1 MSMGRMNNGLLT
13 QDYMD
18 ELLNVGGADRQQY
31 GTLMSPIV
39 NPINQRVLGG
49 LTEGKRARGGA
60 MEEYL
65 SRYQQGINTLDEQAI
80 PPISFEELNQDQKDA
95 LMRGESIT
103 LDDRRT
109 TIGNIGGFSLTRPSR
124 KYNIEDFGLELPP
137 AGNVLARKGRLGEL
151 PEQDDMSPQSVE
163 TNQFGSD
170 QFNYLDQEDADFG
183 MVSEDGETTP
193 SQSIGLDQFNYLDQ
207 EDADFGMV
215 GEDVDVKEKKDKANS
230 ILSNLQG
237 LFDNKQAFG
246 KIALGVAL
254 LEGVPMT
261 EAFEM
266 YENFAG
272 QGNPLEIE
280 VYDKQTGQIVGHGS
294 KDNQY
299 LINLASDPRYRL
311 QKFGTQA
318 TYEYDNEQMRLA
330 RFEDANEEQIK
341 DIYVPILGQSN
352 TQITDGQKLLRIIN
366 DENFKSGRW
375 ESASF
380 ESRQWLRS
388 LGWTGDTTVPI
399 QTQFQT
405 IINRLIPNVRPA
417 GAGATSN
424 FEIEL
429 YEGAL
434 PSLKNDE
441 DTNRLII
448 ENLIRAAK
456 IDQTRANYVINMT
469 AERGDVSA
477 TQFAQEF
484 SSVIDRI
491 EDANAI
497 NQPVAV
503 TEEEKKMIS
512 GIYNFITLDDLAKM
526 TDADNLPSNT
536 IILK

>member
-1 MSMGRMNNGLLT
+1 MGRQNNSLLVDNTRDDYNQMKQDLIDYYNTTPSYITRDSNFYQNIQPDMTQYYQTTGQSPFIGSVTPKSNAEDTPSQSIGL
-13 QDYMD
+13 
-18 ELLNVGGADRQQY
+18 
-31 GTLMSPIV
+31 
-39 NPINQRVLGG
+39 
-49 LTEGKRARGGA
+49 
-60 MEEYL
+60 
-65 SRYQQGINTLDEQAI
+65 
-80 PPISFEELNQDQKDA
+80 
-95 LMRGESIT
+95 
-103 LDDRRT
+103 
-109 TIGNIGGFSLTRPSR
+109 
-124 KYNIEDFGLELPP
+124 
-137 AGNVLARKGRLGEL
+137 
-151 PEQDDMSPQSVE
+151 
-163 TNQFGSD
+163 D

-183 MVSEDGETTP
+183 MMAEDGGATS
-193 SQSIGLDQFNYLDQ
+193 SQSMGLDQFNYLDQ

-230 ILSNLQG
+230 LLSNLQG

-375 ESASF
+375 ESASL

-469 AERGDVSA
+469 SERGDVSA

-503 TEEEKKMIS
+503 TEAEKKMIA

-526 TDADNLPSNT
+526 TDTDNLPSNT